1 MMRASAASSPDAHG
15 GHGKQAEGLQAPS
28 NGKRPSIPLSVFRE
42 CAVDGST
49 QLALDLQR
57 PRAASGLSQFPVS
70 NAQSPGPNSAFCLSL
85 DRHPS
90 HDLHPFVVLA
100 TSHQASPE
108 SPGTRPGT
116 LDGSSI
122 WDCHQLAPSIRPLRQ
137 QPIIVEREPRIRVG
151 LLPGALPHYSVLR
164 LLTPAGGSNQD
175 TSAISPQ
182 PSAISHQPSAIGHP
196 PSSDLLISIP

>member
-15 GHGKQAEGLQAPS
+15 GHGKQAGGLQAPS
-28 NGKRPSIPLSVFRE
+28 NGKRPSVPLSVFRE

-90 HDLHPFVVLA
+90 HDLHPFVVW
-100 TSHQASPE
+100 
-108 SPGTRPGT
+108 T
-116 LDGSSI
+116 LLIRHLQVQG
-122 WDCHQLAPSIRPLRQ
+122 LAPLTALRS
-137 QPIIVEREPRIRVG
+137 G
-151 LLPGALPHYSVLR
+151 
-164 LLTPAGGSNQD
+164 T
-175 TSAISPQ
+175 AISSLH
-182 PSAISHQPSAIGHP
+182 PSDHCASSQSSWNASLEYGSACCPARSHTIPSC
-196 PSSDLLISIP
+196 DY